1 MGMRYSS
8 DKAEII
14 KKVQQTPNKVIQ
26 QLMTDYKQRDQTNMD
41 STQCLLSQC
50 SERTSSCMETCAIGR
65 TTSQR

>member
-14 KKVQQTPNKVIQ
+14 KKVQQNPNKVIQ
-26 QLMTDYKQRDQTNMD
+26 QLMTDYKQRDQINMD

-50 SERTSSCMETCAIGR
+50 SERTASCMETCNIGR